1 MLRCLQDSVH
11 FNSSERTVAASDL
24 SWENKLAR
32 CKDNAGDKEEGSAS
46 FHPTYVAQLDG
57 CGKFFVVFCSTF
69 VISRNYL
76 EEQFGFLEKRGI

>member
-1 MLRCLQDSVH
+1 MIRRKALLRFIL
-11 FNSSERTVAASDL
+11 
-24 SWENKLAR
+24 
-32 CKDNAGDKEEGSAS
+32 
-46 FHPTYVAQLDG
+46 TYVAQLDG